1 MSDYGSLY
9 LIETSYNFDRDATE
23 VIFGYLKQD
32 RTIVGR
38 ISSIRVIVNIPGC
51 GENEDCNIT
60 VRVFERGRFVPWPND
75 HGSQRKSTL
84 SLLPANRFKTNIK
97 DVKEVELSEKP
108 THLIQIC

>member
-23 VIFGYLKQD
+23 VIFGYLEQD

-51 GENEDCNIT
+51 GENESEA
-60 VRVFERGRFVPWPND
+60 VERGLKKARE
-75 HGSQRKSTL
+75 
-84 SLLPANRFKTNIK
+84 LLVSASKAEFE
-97 DVKEVELSEKP
+97 DS
-108 THLIQIC
+108 